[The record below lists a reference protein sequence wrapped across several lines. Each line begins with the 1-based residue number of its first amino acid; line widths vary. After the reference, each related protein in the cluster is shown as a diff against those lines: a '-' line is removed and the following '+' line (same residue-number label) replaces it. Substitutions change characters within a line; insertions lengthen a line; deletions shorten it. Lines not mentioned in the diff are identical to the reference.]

1 MDLRLV
7 PAAAAVWAV
16 AAWAVGAGPGAVLVV
31 AVVSV
36 VVGGAAAGRFRAL
49 ALVAVVVAAVAASTA
64 WRLGD
69 VQATPVAE
77 LAASCERVTVQAQV
91 VRDGRV
97 FESVG
102 SQGTV
107 VGLLVLRV
115 EDRHGRVHGVRD
127 PVTAFLRDAHEDL
140 VVGRRLVL
148 QGRLGP
154 PGDHRDTATLQVT
167 RRSAVQG
174 AAWWWSASERV
185 RAGVRSSVDH
195 APPAPSALVPALVV
209 GDDAALPDRVEEEF
223 RRTGLTHLLAVS
235 GTNLTIVLAMVLAV
249 ARAGRAPPRLLLVI
263 GLLGVVGF
271 VLLARPE
278 PSVLR
283 AAGMGV
289 VGLAALGL
297 GSRGGIRALCVA
309 VVALLFCDPW
319 LSRAVGFV
327 LSVCATAGILLLAPP
342 FVRALERW
350 LPRWAA
356 IAVAVPL
363 AAQAACTPVIAAI
376 SAEVSIVAVV
386 ANVLAAPVVAPAT
399 VLGLLAGL
407 VDLVSPAVASVLGTG
422 AATCAGWIVLVAHH
436 AASLPGAS
444 LVWSRPW
451 WSLLVLVPVA
461 LWWGWRA
468 APHPVLVVGLC
479 LGLVVAMVRPPS
491 PGWPPPGWV
500 MVACDVGQ
508 GDATVIRSG
517 DDEAVVVDAG
527 MEPADVDRCL
537 RGLGVRR
544 VPALVLTHGDAD
556 HVGGRSG
563 VAAGRD
569 VGVVLVGRP
578 GVAVDGVPTRTLAR
592 GDRFAVG
599 DVTADVLWPQA
610 APAGSA
616 RARGD
621 LDRNGASLVLRV
633 RVHGVVLMLTGDV
646 GEAEQDRLA
655 RSGAD
660 LRADVL
666 KVAHHGSADT
676 SSRFTQAV
684 GASVATISV
693 GADNDYGHPT
703 PAALRMLRDVG
714 TQAHRTDE
722 EGDVAVVVRDGRL
735 SVVARG
741 SGQRSR

>member
-7 PAAAAVWAV
+7 PAASAAWAV
-16 AAWAVGAGPGAVLVV
+16 AAWAVGAGPRVVVAV

-36 VVGGAAAGRFRAL
+36 VVAGATAGRSRAL
-49 ALVAVVVAAVAASTA
+49 ALVAVAVAAVAASAA

-69 VQATPVAE
+69 VQATPVAD
-77 LAASCERVTVQAQV
+77 LATSRERVTVQAQV

-97 FESVG
+97 FDAVG

-115 EDRHGRVHGVRD
+115 QDRHGREHGVRD
-127 PVTAFLRDAHEDL
+127 PVTAFLREAHQDL

-148 QGRLGP
+148 EGRLGP
-154 PGDHRDTATLQVT
+154 ADDPRDTAVLQVS
-167 RRSAVQG
+167 RRSVVQG
-174 AAWWWSASERV
+174 GAWWWSGSERV
-185 RAGVRSSVDH
+185 RAGVRASVAH
-195 APPAPSALVPALVV
+195 MPPAPSALVPALVV
-209 GDDAALPDRVEEEF
+209 GDDAALPERVEEEF

-235 GTNLTIVLAMVLAV
+235 GTNLTIVLAMLLAV

-327 LSVCATAGILLLAPP
+327 LSVCATGGILLLAPP
-342 FVRALERW
+342 FVRAFERW

-376 SAEVSIVAVV
+376 SAEVSMVAVL

-407 VDLVSPAVASVLGTG
+407 VELVWPALGSALGTG
-422 AATCAGWIVLVAHH
+422 AAVCAGWIVLVAHH
-436 AASLPGAS
+436 AAALPGAS
-444 LVWSRPW
+444 LAWSRPW
-451 WSLLVLVPVA
+451 WVLLLLVPLT

-468 APHPVLVVGLC
+468 APHPVLVIGLC
-479 LGLVVAMVRPPS
+479 LGLAVAMVRPPS

-517 DDEAVVVDAG
+517 DGEAVVVDAG
-527 MEPADVDRCL
+527 MEAADVDRCL

-556 HVGGRSG
+556 HVGGRAG
-563 VAAGRD
+563 VVAGRD
-569 VGVVLVGRP
+569 VDVVLVGRP
-578 GVAVDGVPTRTLAR
+578 GVDVEGVPTRTIAR
-592 GDRFAVG
+592 GDRFTVG
-599 DVTADVLWPQA
+599 DVTADVLWPRA

-616 RARGD
+616 RERAD
-621 LDRNGASLVLRV
+621 LDRNGASVVLRV
-633 RVHGVVLMLTGDV
+633 SVRGVVLMLTGDV
-646 GEAEQDRLA
+646 GEAEQDRLV
-655 RSGAD
+655 RSGTD

-676 SSRFTQAV
+676 SARFTEAV

-693 GADNDYGHPT
+693 GADNDYGHP
-703 PAALRMLRDVG
+703 AAEALEMLQ
-714 TQAHRTDE
+714 QARTAPHRTDLD
-722 EGDVAVVVRDGRL
+722 GDLAVVVRDGHL
-735 SVVARG
+735 TVVSRG
-741 SGQRSR
+741 GGQRSR